1 MMKNLNATDFKAGC
15 LALLDEVARTGE
27 IITITKRGK
36 PVAQVVPIRPS
47 SRRYPQDML
56 RGTVETVGDVVSP
69 ALDSRAWE
77 TERPRR
83 R

>member
-1 MMKNLNATDFKAGC
+1 MKNLNATDFKAGC
-15 LALLDEVARTGE
+15 LALLYEVARTGE

-36 PVAQVVPIRPS
+36 PVAQVVPMRPS
-47 SRRYPQDML
+47 NRRYPQDAL
-56 RGTVETVGDVVSP
+56 RGTVETLGDIVSP

-77 TERPRR
+77 AERPRR

>member
-1 MMKNLNATDFKAGC
+1 MRNLNTTDFKAGC

-27 IITITKRGK
+27 ILTITKRGK
-36 PVAQVVPIRPS
+36 PVAQIVPIRPS
-47 SRRYPQDML
+47 NRRYPQDML
-56 RGTVETVGDVVSP
+56 GRTVETLGDIISP

-77 TERPRR
+77 AERPRR